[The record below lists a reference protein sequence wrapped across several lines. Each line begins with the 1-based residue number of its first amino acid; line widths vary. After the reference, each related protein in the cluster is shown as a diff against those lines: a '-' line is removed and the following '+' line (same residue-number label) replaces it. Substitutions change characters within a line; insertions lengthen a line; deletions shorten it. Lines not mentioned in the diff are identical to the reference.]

1 MEIEGDLV
9 GHGVDNRDEV
19 LGREGARAS
28 RSQMLGRRQ
37 EEKETLDTYGV
48 ALVEGR

>member
-1 MEIEGDLV
+1 MGWTIEMKYG
-9 GHGVDNRDEV
+9 G
-19 LGREGARAS
+19 GRVARAG

-37 EEKETLDTYGV
+37 EEKETLDALGV